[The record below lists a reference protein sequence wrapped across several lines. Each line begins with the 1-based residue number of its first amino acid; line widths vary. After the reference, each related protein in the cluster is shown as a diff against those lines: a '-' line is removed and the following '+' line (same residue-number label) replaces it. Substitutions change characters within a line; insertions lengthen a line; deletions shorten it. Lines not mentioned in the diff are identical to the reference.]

1 MRRVTIITFIV
12 AGLMIMS
19 HVEVLSSEAS
29 DLPLLMDIAQLELK
43 VTDTEEADR
52 ISRVGYPGTTL
63 SAKVGYKLV
72 VVSLEGTVQEPCG
85 LPFNTTE
92 FAAIYEKETT
102 DYEGKKKL
110 QVFVTESS
118 GIESATWSIPP
129 EGARTTVTFYIPEP
143 GPITLRVVFILPEEI
158 TSFHVRYPALAQ
170 GKAAIPGKQ
179 DDNSRK

>member
-52 ISRVGYPGTTL
+52 ISSGLLGRTTTL
-63 SAKVGYKLV
+63 SAKEGYKLV
-72 VVSLEGTVQEPCG
+72 VVSLEGTVQEPCR

-110 QVFVTESS
+110 QVFVTKSS
-118 GIESATWSIPP
+118 GIERATWSIPP
-129 EGARTTVTFYIPEP
+129 EGAQTTVTFYIPEP
-143 GPITLRVVFILPEEI
+143 GPITLRVAFILPEEI

-170 GKAAIPGKQ
+170 GKAAISP
-179 DDNSRK
+179 

>member
-52 ISRVGYPGTTL
+52 ISSGFFGQTTTL
-63 SAKVGYKLV
+63 SAKEGYKLV

-85 LPFNTTE
+85 LPFDPTD
-92 FAAIYEKETT
+92 FAAIYEKEIT
-102 DYEGKKKL
+102 DYEGKKEL
-110 QVFVTESS
+110 QVRVTKSS
-118 GIESATWSIPP
+118 GIEIGTWSIPP
-129 EGARTTVTFYIPEP
+129 EGAQTTVTFYIPEP
-143 GPITLRVVFILPEEI
+143 GPITLRVAFILAEEI
-158 TSFHVRYPALAQ
+158 TSFHVRYPTLAQ
-170 GKAAIPGKQ
+170 GKAVISP
-179 DDNSRK
+179 